1 MTNEQAKNLI
11 RDTFESPFD
20 EDKFVRFIKN
30 LLKHYDDTETSSF
43 VYSGS
48 LIFEPF
54 RPYIS
59 SFGRIGKYTDG
70 NHFIDILIVKLKKA
84 SSLERARSMQRNFVS
99 RYLNGSRGGKLKD
112 AALVAFVSPDD
123 EDWRFSLVK
132 MEYKFKVTDD
142 GKFKVEEDFTPA
154 RRWSF
159 LVGKNEK
166 SHTAQSRFVELLAN
180 DLQKPTLKQL
190 EEAFDI
196 ETVTEEFFYK
206 YRDLFIRTKA
216 ELDKIVEANALV
228 KADFEAKGIDTVNF
242 AKKLLGQIVFLYFLQ
257 KKGWFGV
264 PRDEDWGNGSKHFLR
279 ELFEKKYCNY
289 TNFFDEILEPLFY
302 EALRID
308 RRHDDDYYSRFNCK
322 IPFLNGGLFDPINNY
337 DWVHTDITL
346 PNTLFSNSNVTK
358 EGDIGDGI
366 LDIFDRYNF
375 TVSEDEPLEKE
386 VAIDPELLGKT
397 YEQFNAIRPDNFD
410 EYVTS
415 IGTGKENKFNK
426 AYGVY
431 YTPREIV
438 HFMCRQSLTEYLW
451 TQATKAKLDQTITK
465 RDIEDLIELGEL
477 VSEYEATA
485 LIKEENI
492 ETGKQKS
499 TDYTTLLSEGIRL
512 HAQTIDGWL
521 ADIAVCDPAVGSGA
535 FPVGMMAEIVRI
547 RHTLSLYI
555 EDEERT
561 SYTLKRCCIENS
573 LYGVDIDPGACEI
586 AKLRLWLS
594 MVIEEQDIKS
604 IKPLP
609 NLDYKI
615 VCGDS
620 LMRLE
625 KNLFNNEPFLKLEE
639 LKPLYFNETNPS
651 QKQKYKEQI
660 DDLIFQITEGHTDFD
675 FEVYFSEVFH
685 RKGGF
690 DIVIGNPPYIKE
702 YTFRNAFNG
711 LRKSPYY
718 QGKMDIWYFFACKG
732 IDLLKKDTGIL
743 TFIAQNN
750 WTTSYGAS
758 KMRNKVIQDTKILQM
773 IDFGSY
779 MIFKNSNIQTMIIM
793 FKSDTKTDN
802 YTFDYRKLEG
812 KNLHFNDVLDLLNHK
827 QNPKAIYL
835 NPIIQRNIFENKP
848 LTFSSRQIDAILNKI
863 SKKSNFKLK
872 ENEVAQGIVAPQDYV
887 IKSHLKNIPNFSVRD
902 GIFVLSNKEKEKIPF
917 YEEELRLIK
926 PFYTTKELERYYGK
940 KENKEWVIYTDSKYK
955 NPENIKPYPNIK
967 NHLDRFQEVITS
979 DNKPYGLHRAR
990 NEKFFKG
997 EKIIAVRKCLQPV
1010 FTYTDFD
1017 CYVSAAFYIIKT
1029 GRINLKYLTALLNS
1043 KLIAF
1048 WLKHKGKMQGENYQI
1063 DKEPLLALPIKKIPN
1078 EQQQLFIDLVDKIIA
1093 AKKENPKAYSIALE
1107 REIDRLVYQL
1117 YDLTDEEIT
1126 IVENKITTNLPNI
1139 V

>member
-70 NHFIDILIVKLKKA
+70 NHSIDILIVKLKKA

-1117 YDLTDEEIT
+1117 YELTDEEIM

>member
-1 MTNEQAKNLI
+1 MTNEQAINLI
-11 RDTFESPFD
+11 RETFESSFD
-20 EDKFVRFIKN
+20 EDKFIRFIKN
-30 LLKHYDDTETSSF
+30 LLKHYDDTPTALFS
-43 VYSGS
+43 YSGN
-48 LIFEPF
+48 LIYEPF

-59 SFGRIGKYTDG
+59 GYSRIGKYTDG
-70 NHFIDILIVKLKKA
+70 THSIDILIVRLKKTT
-84 SSLERARSMQRNFVS
+84 SLERARTMQRNFVS
-99 RYLNGSRGGKLKD
+99 WYLNGGRGGRQKD

-132 MEYKFKVTDD
+132 MEYTFEITEEKV
-142 GKFKVEEDFTPA
+142 KVKEKITPA

-159 LVGKNEK
+159 LVGENEK
-166 SHTAQSRFVELLAN
+166 SHTAQSRFVKLLVDDSN
-180 DLQKPTLKQL
+180 EPTLEQL
-190 EEAFDI
+190 EEAFNI
-196 ETVTEEFFYK
+196 EPVTKEFFFK
-206 YRDLFIRTKA
+206 YRELFIRTKS
-216 ELDKIVEANALV
+216 ELDKIVEARPLV

-308 RRHDDDYYSRFNCK
+308 RHDNDDYYSRFNCK

-337 DWVHTDITL
+337 NWVYTDIPI
-346 PNTLFSNSNVTK
+346 PNELFSNTNPTK
-358 EGDIGDGI
+358 EGDIGNGI

-375 TVSEDEPLEKE
+375 TVCEDEPLEKE

-397 YEQFNAIRPDNFD
+397 YEKFNAIRPDNFD
-410 EYVTS
+410 EYIKS

-426 AYGVY
+426 KYGVY
-431 YTPREIV
+431 YTPPEIV
-438 HFMCRQSLTEYLW
+438 HFMCRQSLIEYLW
-451 TQATKAKLDQTITK
+451 NRATTEKLNCPITK
-465 RDIEDLIELGEL
+465 KDIEDLIELGEL
-477 VSEYEATA
+477 ITEYEATA
-485 LIKEENI
+485 LIKKENM
-492 ETGKQKS
+492 ENGKQKS
-499 TDYTTLLSEGIRL
+499 TDYTMLLSESIRQQ
-512 HAQTIDGWL
+512 AETIDGWL

-535 FPVGMMAEIVRI
+535 FPVGMMSEIVRA

-555 EDEERT
+555 KNGDRT
-561 SYTLKRCCIENS
+561 SYTLKRSCIENS
-573 LYGVDIDPGACEI
+573 LYGVDIDAGACEI

-594 MVIEEQDIKS
+594 MVVEEDDIKS

>member
-70 NHFIDILIVKLKKA
+70 NHSIDILIVKLKKA

-308 RRHDDDYYSRFNCK
+308 RHDNDDYYSRFNCK

-337 DWVHTDITL
+337 NWVYTDIPI
-346 PNTLFSNSNVTK
+346 PNELFSNTNPTK
-358 EGDIGDGI
+358 EGDIGNGI

-690 DIVIGNPPYIKE
+690 DIVIGNPPYIQLQK
-702 YTFRNAFNG
+702 TFDDK
-711 LRKSPYY
+711 RKYADLY
-718 QGKMDIWYFFACKG
+718 KQLNYETFERTGDIYCLFYEKG
-732 IDLLKKDTGIL
+732 ITLLNEGGHLAFITSNKWMRAAYGKKLRNYFLKNNPKILIDLGPGVFENATVDTNILIIQKAKNQHRLQAVAITENKKNHIDLAAILKRNGVVLKHLTQDTWFIGSDAEQRLKEKIERMGKPLKDWDVNIYYGIKTGLNEAFIIDSDKRQEIL
-743 TFIAQNN
+743 DNCLDEDERRRTEAIIKPILRGRDIKRYYYEWAGLWVIVIPAG
-750 WTTSYGAS
+750 WTNEN
-758 KMRNKVIQDTKILQM
+758 RNK
-773 IDFGSY
+773 
-779 MIFKNSNIQTMIIM
+779 
-793 FKSDTKTDN
+793 
-802 YTFDYRKLEG
+802 
-812 KNLHFNDVLDLLNHK
+812 
-827 QNPKAIYL
+827 
-835 NPIIQRNIFENKP
+835 EN
-848 LTFSSRQIDAILNKI
+848 AE
-863 SKKSNFKLK
+863 NFINNQFPALM
-872 ENEVAQGIVAPQDYV
+872 N
-887 IKSHLKNIPNFSVRD
+887 HLKQFETKAKKRD
-902 GIFVLSNKEKEKIPF
+902 DQGDYWWELRACAYYPEFEKEK
-917 YEEELRLIK
+917 
-926 PFYTTKELERYYGK
+926 
-940 KENKEWVIYTDSKYK
+940 VIYSEIVRGPQFHYD
-955 NPENIKPYPNIK
+955 
-967 NHLDRFQEVITS
+967 
-979 DNKPYGLHRAR
+979 
-990 NEKFFKG
+990 NEKFYVEATSFLMTG
-997 EKIIAVRKCLQPV
+997 EHIK
-1010 FTYTDFD
+1010 
-1017 CYVSAAFYIIKT
+1017 YIC
-1029 GRINLKYLTALLNS
+1029 GLLNS
-1043 KLIAF
+1043 KSLSFFFKKYYAGGGLGKEGYRYKKAF
-1048 WLKHKGKMQGENYQI
+1048 LEN
-1063 DKEPLLALPIKKIPN
+1063 LPIPLITPSN
-1078 EQQQLFIDLVDKIIA
+1078 ESTVRQIESLVDKIIA
-1093 AKKENPKAYSIALE
+1093 AKKENPKANTIAWE

-1117 YDLTDEEIT
+1117 YELTDEEIM
-1126 IVENKITTNLPNI
+1126 IVEGRGENNVEK
-1139 V
+1139 